1 MENELDFLIMEG
13 ERGSTVEASEPE
25 EAENNKE
32 NSNLEEI
39 DNTETNVEETDEE
52 ETTDEE
58 GEKEEPKKD
67 KNRQILDS
75 ERAKRKNAE
84 KKLRELQAE
93 MDKIKNAKQNE
104 EKIQSEKDSLKAKL
118 MQDDMIDEEVAE
130 RLINTIGEDLIKQ
143 RIQNE
148 AKEAEAS
155 FDREFNEF
163 SKDEMYYDAEEYKDE
178 IKALMSKG
186 LSMKSAY
193 FALAGE
199 NKMASIRKDLEV
211 EIEQKLLNN
220 TNKAEKVNVG
230 HEESKDE
237 TKRTRYTKREQEIAN
252 ELGMDIKEVHNRLNT
267 MTLDGILDL

>member
-1 MENELDFLIMEG
+1 MDETLEFLMEG
-13 ERGSTVEASEPE
+13 ERVNPEEASEPE
-25 EAENNKE
+25 TEVKNETQIDEEENVDE
-32 NSNLEEI
+32 
-39 DNTETNVEETDEE
+39 TEVEETEQDETTEVEE
-52 ETTDEE
+52 ES
-58 GEKEEPKKD
+58 KEEPKKD

-93 MDKIKNAKQNE
+93 MEKLKSAKQNE
-104 EKIQSEKDSLKAKL
+104 EKIQSEKENLKQKL
-118 MQDDMIDEEVAE
+118 MQDDMIDEEVAD
-130 RLINTIGEDLIKQ
+130 RLISTIGEDLIKQ

-155 FDREFNEF
+155 FDKEFNEF
-163 SKDEMYYDAEEYKDE
+163 SKDEMYYDAEDYKDE

-199 NKMASIRKDLEV
+199 NKMANIRKDLEV

-220 TNKAEKVNVG
+220 SNKAEKVNVG

-252 ELGMDIKEVHNRLNT
+252 ELGIDVKDVHNRLNT
-267 MTLDGILDL
+267 TTLDEILNL